1 MCLICTC
8 CALKVSNWFINA
20 RVRLW
25 KPMVEEMYVEEMKA
39 DGQDDGGLQAGGPNP
54 TNPSSGSS
62 HASDGQQQRVVVVD
76 EGDRVGAA
84 GDRKPTRA
92 QLHDVVHDAGSLASV
107 VNIAGAGAERMESF
121 GGVMGAHHHL
131 GFDAYD
137 GQGQGFGG
145 GAGGGGVSLT
155 LGLQQHDG
163 GGVNIAFG
171 APSAQHGAG
180 GFLFPGDQMDAV
192 HSAGTH
198 GHHIQFASG
207 GMDGAAEASH
217 GGQDQHYR
225 ALSAGFHL
233 LRDLA
238 G

>member
-1 MCLICTC
+1 
-8 CALKVSNWFINA
+8 
-20 RVRLW
+20 
-25 KPMVEEMYVEEMKA
+25 MVEEMYVEEMKA
-39 DGQDDGGLQAGGPNP
+39 DQDDAGGLQQAGGPNP
-54 TNPSSGSS
+54 NPSSGSS
-62 HASDGQQQRVVVVD
+62 HASDGQQQRVVA
-76 EGDRVGAA
+76 EETDRVGA

-107 VNIAGAGAERMESF
+107 VNIAGASAERMESF
-121 GGVMGAHHHL
+121 GIMGAHHHL

-145 GAGGGGVSLT
+145 GVSLT
-155 LGLQQHDG
+155 LGLQQHDTHDGG

-171 APSAQHGAG
+171 APSAHNGAG
-180 GFLFPGDQMDAV
+180 GFLFPGEQMNAV
-192 HSAGTH
+192 HSAGAH

-207 GMDGAAEASH
+207 GMDGASEPSH